1 MVLTEQGFYVCHNG
15 GSIIQ
20 YFDLSAGGNLYNGQ
34 QFVERFDTKDE
45 AVQRVNDLAN
55 DEKYFDEHFEIKLPE
70 MPNN

>member
-1 MVLTEQGFYVCHNG
+1 
-15 GSIIQ
+15 
-20 YFDLSAGGNLYNGQ
+20 LYNGQ